1 MVTPNRQFSVHN
13 RPGGGQYAVR
23 RGREVPLDRYRMEL
37 IVDELSAEAAR
48 YFQTEVTLDTP
59 VDTGLLQ
66 SRWRRVGL
74 AVVNDTPYL
83 PHVMRRNPFVT
94 DAFAAALEHIRLAR
108 SNARP
113 ARTVKRL

>member
-1 MVTPNRQFSVHN
+1 MVTPNRQFSVHA

-37 IVDELSAEAAR
+37 IVDGLSEEAAR
-48 YFQTEVTLDTP
+48 FFHTQVVLDSP

-66 SRWRRVGL
+66 SRWKRRGVVVG
-74 AVVNDTPYL
+74 NDTPYL
-83 PHVMRRNPFVT
+83 PYVMRRNPFV
-94 DAFAAALEHIRLAR
+94 AEAYASALEHIRLAR

-113 ARTVKRL
+113 ARTVKTL